1 MTLGGKLG
9 WALVAA
15 LSLLLIAMLAG
26 GVEGGPLDP
35 PNPLGPSMKTLEEV
49 EPRTPISSLPVVI
62 STPGAYYL
70 TDNLACNACASVAI
84 NITADNVDL
93 DLNGFTMTCAPAPC
107 SSTEGIVS
115 GSTPRIIRIHDG
127 TIRGFRNGILA
138 QPVVSSVFEDLNVY
152 DNQSTG
158 IAVEGENNVIR
169 RCRAQYNST
178 GVSMGNGA
186 GVYQGGGIV
195 EDCTFMANSGFGLRL
210 FSGVEV
216 RNNTALGNTGAVAIE
231 AAGPD
236 NDIHDN
242 NVVGNSVGIK
252 LPATGGNNMYR
263 NSASGNTT
271 NYDVGI
277 GNTVGPIGGADTATS
292 PWANLTY

>member
-26 GVEGGPLDP
+26 GVQGGPLDP

-49 EPRTPISSLPVVI
+49 EPRTPISSLPYVI

-70 TDNLACNACASVAI
+70 TDNLNCSGCGSVAI
-84 NITADNVDL
+84 TISADNVDL
-93 DLNGFTMTCAPAPC
+93 DLNGFTMSCTAGC
-107 SSTEGIVS
+107 SSTEGIVTS
-115 GSTPRIIRIHDG
+115 ATPKVVRIHNG
-127 TIRGFRNGILA
+127 SIRLFRDGILA
-138 QPVVSSVFEDLNVY
+138 GPVVSSVFEDLTLY
-152 DNQSTG
+152 DNVSSG
-158 IAVEGENNVIR
+158 IVINGENNVLR
-169 RCRAQYNST
+169 RCVVQYNNT
-178 GVSMGNGA
+178 GVIMGDG
-186 GVYQGGGIV
+186 GGYQGGGIV
-195 EDCTFMANSGFGLRL
+195 EDCTVMANSALGIRVLK
-210 FSGVEV
+210 GVEV
-216 RNNTALGNTGAVAIE
+216 RDNTAVGNAGAVAID
-231 AAGPD
+231 ALGTD

-242 NVVGNSVGIK
+242 NVVGNAVGIK
-252 LPATGGNNMYR
+252 LPATGGNTMYR

-271 NYDVGI
+271 NYDVGV